1 MNSLLEESK
10 KYRKLAD
17 ELLGSSKLIPVLEK
31 FGEIKFVGSYVA
43 RLQMSGD
50 IDIHVLRDKS
60 FTKDETL
67 LIFNEIV
74 KNTRFNSYYI
84 GDWNSTN
91 LHPEFPEG
99 YYIGLKIWFADE
111 KWKIDIWLV
120 SKTEQKKFDREHS
133 DITKANLTLEQ
144 REEILRL
151 KTNVVNFR
159 RSMQGHKIVLDHI
172 ISRGGR
178 DLDLSSYQQYMNI
191 CRDHLTDIW
200 HTLESQKESADALD
214 ETNESVVGL
223 RMNEIMKTLTIISV
237 TTFPLTLIAT
247 IFAIHAGST
256 PFVNHPY
263 GFWII
268 SFITLVGA
276 LAMLVVF
283 KTKKWMD

>member
-84 GDWNSTN
+84 GDWNNTN

-99 YYIGLKIWFADE
+99 YYIGLKIWFDDE

-151 KTNVVNFR
+151 
-159 RSMQGHKIVLDHI
+159 
-172 ISRGGR
+172 
-178 DLDLSSYQQYMNI
+178 
-191 CRDHLTDIW
+191 
-200 HTLESQKESADALD
+200 
-214 ETNESVVGL
+214 
-223 RMNEIMKTLTIISV
+223 
-237 TTFPLTLIAT
+237 
-247 IFAIHAGST
+247 
-256 PFVNHPY
+256 
-263 GFWII
+263 
-268 SFITLVGA
+268 
-276 LAMLVVF
+276 
-283 KTKKWMD
+283 

>member
-151 KTNVVNFR
+151 KKHRHENNL
-159 RSMQGHKIVLDHI
+159 KISGQEIYEKVL
-172 ISRGGR
+172 
-178 DLDLSSYQQYMNI
+178 
-191 CRDHLTDIW
+191 
-200 HTLESQKESADALD
+200 
-214 ETNESVVGL
+214 
-223 RMNEIMKTLTIISV
+223 
-237 TTFPLTLIAT
+237 
-247 IFAIHAGST
+247 
-256 PFVNHPY
+256 
-263 GFWII
+263 
-268 SFITLVGA
+268 
-276 LAMLVVF
+276 
-283 KTKKWMD
+283 KKK